1 MGACVNGGLGGR
13 YGAEG
18 KGPSQADL
26 QSPVQGLDL
35 RTLRS

>member
-1 MGACVNGGLGGR
+1 MGACVNGGCGGR

-18 KGPSQADL
+18 KGQSQADL
-26 QSPVQGLDL
+26 ENPVQGLDL